1 MLKYE
6 NKDGEMVLSD
16 NGDFV
21 RTADLLALSVS
32 LDKLHD
38 RLKEMRVMYPVN
50 TVNNE
55 IFRDVILLI
64 EDIIEG
70 VK

>member
-6 NKDGEMVLSD
+6 NKNGEMILAD
-16 NGDFV
+16 DGDYI
-21 RTADLLALSVS
+21 RTADLIALSVS

-38 RLKEMRVMYPVN
+38 RLKEMRTVYPVN

-55 IFRDVILLI
+55 IFREVSLLI
-64 EDIIEG
+64 EDIVGG